1 MGNAIGMILLFGG
14 IAGSVYSWLES
25 GRNREKRLDE
35 ALLFLQKCSFA
46 MDNERVKIIT
56 YFKEYRSKDK
66 VLNDSLQEVA
76 NRLSM
81 CMYPSGIQVW
91 RDVLFEKKEDWD
103 FSEESFFILQKAG
116 EGFFGAKR
124 EENISFL
131 KKSICELEMQRT
143 KEKEK
148 NIQERK
154 VWVPVSVLGGI
165 MLMIIFV

>member
-1 MGNAIGMILLFGG
+1 MGNAIGIVLLFGG
-14 IAGSVYSWLES
+14 IAGCVYSWMES
-25 GRNREKRLDE
+25 QQEREKRLDE
-35 ALLFLQKCSFA
+35 VLMFLQKSVFA
-46 MDNERVKIIT
+46 MENERVRIIT
-56 YFKEYRSKDK
+56 YFREYRSKDK

-81 CMYPSGIQVW
+81 CMYPSGDVVW
-91 RDVLFEKKEDWD
+91 NEVFGEKKGEWD
-103 FSEESFFILQKAG
+103 FTEECFQIVQKAG
-116 EGFFGAKR
+116 VGFFGTKR

-131 KKSICELEMQRT
+131 KKSIQELEIQRT